1 MRDGVGSVQAVLVL
15 GGGSELA
22 MATTR
27 LLVADRTRT
36 VVLAG
41 RKPER
46 FEPAAE
52 ELRALGATTVA
63 LVDFDATELDSHDRF
78 VAETFDTFGDLDV
91 VMAAFG
97 VHGARGEVQLEGDA
111 AVDVAFTNY
120 VGAVSA
126 LLPVARRLRS
136 QGHGTIVAF
145 SSVAGQ
151 RARKT
156 NFVYGSSKAG
166 LDAFCEGL
174 GHHLAP
180 SGVDVMVVRPGF
192 VHTKFTAGLR
202 PAPLATTPERVA
214 RSVVDGIRRRAE
226 VVWVPPSF
234 RPIAA
239 GLRLLPRALIRR
251 LVI

>member
-1 MRDGVGSVQAVLVL
+1 MRDGVGSVQSVLVL

-22 MATTR
+22 LATVR

-46 FEPAAE
+46 FQPAAE
-52 ELRALGATTVA
+52 ELRGLGASTVA
-63 LVDFDATELDSHDRF
+63 NVEFDATDVDSHEGF
-78 VAETFDTFGDLDV
+78 VADVFARFADIDLV
-91 VMAAFG
+91 LAAFG
-97 VHGARGEVQLEGDA
+97 VHGTRGEAQLHSA
-111 AVDVAFTNY
+111 PALDVAFTNY
-120 VGAVSA
+120 VGAVSV
-126 LLPVARRLRS
+126 LLPVARNLRD

-151 RARKT
+151 RARKA

-166 LDAFCEGL
+166 LDAFCQGL
-174 GHHLAP
+174 GHQLAP
-180 SGVDVMVVRPGF
+180 SGIGVMVVRPGF
-192 VHTKFTAGLR
+192 VRTQFTAGVH

-214 RSVVDGIRRRAE
+214 GAVVDGIRRRAD
-226 VVWVPPSF
+226 VVWVPPAF

-239 GLRLLPRALIRR
+239 GLRLLPRSLFRKLEI
-251 LVI
+251 